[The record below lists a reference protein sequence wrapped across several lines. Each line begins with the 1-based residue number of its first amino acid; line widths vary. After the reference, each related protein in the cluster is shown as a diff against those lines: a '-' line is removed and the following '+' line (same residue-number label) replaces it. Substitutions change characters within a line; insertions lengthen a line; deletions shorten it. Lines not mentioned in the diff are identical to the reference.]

1 MESVFARDM
10 QYFPILVVEDNA
22 LMRIALE
29 NDLRQMGC
37 LVVSAENGK
46 QAMDMMA
53 SSHFPIIITDMIM
66 PEMDGIELCRAIRKG
81 KFESYVYLI
90 MITSQDTKEDMI
102 RGLESGAD
110 EYLIKPVDRSELTVR
125 LKTAVRI
132 LSLESSLRKSYEE
145 IKALS
150 VKDSLTKVFNRG
162 YLDEYL
168 VHEVKRAYRFERS
181 LAIIMF
187 DIDKFKLIN
196 DTFGHA
202 AGDQVLM
209 DCAWLMNISIRQEI
223 DWIARYGGEE
233 FTVVLPETPVPGAR
247 IAAERLRNKLESHF
261 FVAGGMEL
269 QVTASFGVAGF
280 TPSGSKEDLDMAA
293 TLLAKAD
300 QCLYRA
306 KKEGRNRVV
315 SARV

>member
-1 MESVFARDM
+1 MESVFARDL
-10 QYFPILVVEDNA
+10 QHYPILLVEDNA
-22 LMRIALE
+22 LMRLTLE
-29 NDLRQMGC
+29 NDLRNMGFA
-37 LVVSAENGK
+37 VAAAENGK

-53 SSHFPIIITDMIM
+53 VSHFPIIVTDLIM
-66 PEMDGIELCRAIRKG
+66 PEMDGLELCSAIRKG
-81 KFESYVYLI
+81 SFESYVYLI
-90 MITSQDTKEDMI
+90 MITSLESKEDMI

-110 EYLIKPVDRSELTVR
+110 EYLVKPVDRSELTVR

-132 LSLESSLRKSYEE
+132 LSLESSLRRSYEE

-168 VHEVKRAYRFERS
+168 VHEVKRAYRFDRS
-181 LAIIMF
+181 LAVIMF
-187 DIDKFKLIN
+187 DIDRFKQIN

-209 DCAWLMNISIRQEI
+209 DCAWLMSISIRQEI

-233 FTVVLPETPVPGAR
+233 FTVVLPETPVAGAR
-247 IAAERLRNKLESHF
+247 IAAERLRDKLESHF

-280 TPSGSKEDLDMAA
+280 TPSGTKEELDLAA

-306 KKEGRNRVV
+306 KREGRNRVV
-315 SARV
+315 SSRL

>member
-1 MESVFARDM
+1 MESVFARDLQ
-10 QYFPILVVEDNA
+10 QYPILLVEDNA
-22 LMRIALE
+22 LMRLTLE
-29 NDLRQMGC
+29 NDLRKMGFA
-37 LVVSAENGK
+37 VVAAANGK

-53 SSHFPIIITDMIM
+53 VSHFPIIVTDMIM
-66 PEMDGIELCRAIRKG
+66 PEMDGLELCSAIRKG
-81 KFESYVYLI
+81 SFESYVYLI
-90 MITSQDTKEDMI
+90 MITSRDSKEDMI

-110 EYLIKPVDRSELTVR
+110 EYLVKPVDRGELTVR

-132 LSLESSLRKSYEE
+132 LSLESSLRRSYEE
-145 IKALS
+145 IKELS

-168 VHEVKRAYRFERS
+168 VHEVKRAYRFDRS

-187 DIDKFKLIN
+187 DIDRFKQIN

-209 DCAWLMNISIRQEI
+209 DCAWLMSISIRQEI

-233 FTVVLPETPVPGAR
+233 FTVVLPETPVAGAR

-280 TPSGSKEDLDMAA
+280 TPSGTKEELDLAA

-306 KKEGRNRVV
+306 KREGRNRVV
-315 SARV
+315 SSRL

>member
-1 MESVFARDM
+1 MESVFARDLQ
-10 QYFPILVVEDNA
+10 QYPILLVEDNA
-22 LMRIALE
+22 LMRLTLE
-29 NDLRQMGC
+29 NDLRNMGFA
-37 LVVSAENGK
+37 VAAAENGK

-53 SSHFPIIITDMIM
+53 VSHFPIIVTDLIM
-66 PEMDGIELCRAIRKG
+66 PEMDGLELCSAIRKG
-81 KFESYVYLI
+81 SFESYVYLI
-90 MITSQDTKEDMI
+90 MITSLESKEDMI

-110 EYLIKPVDRSELTVR
+110 EYLVKPVDRSELTVR

-132 LSLESSLRKSYEE
+132 LSLESSLRRSYKE

-168 VHEVKRAYRFERS
+168 VHEVKRAYRFDRS
-181 LAIIMF
+181 LAVIMF
-187 DIDKFKLIN
+187 DIDRFKQIN

-209 DCAWLMNISIRQEI
+209 DCAWLMSISIRQEI

-233 FTVVLPETPVPGAR
+233 FTVVLPETPVAGAR
-247 IAAERLRNKLESHF
+247 IAAERLRDKLESHF

-280 TPSGSKEDLDMAA
+280 TPSGTKEELDLAA

-306 KKEGRNRVV
+306 KREGRNRVV
-315 SARV
+315 SSRL

>member
-1 MESVFARDM
+1 MDSAFTPEI
-10 QYFPILVVEDNA
+10 QCYPILLVEDNS
-22 LMRIALE
+22 LVHLALE
-29 NDLRQMGC
+29 NNLRSMGC
-37 LVVSAENGK
+37 IVVSVENGK
-46 QAMDMMA
+46 QAMDIMA
-53 SSHFPIIITDMIM
+53 ASHFPIIITDMIM
-66 PEMDGIELCRAIRKG
+66 PEMDGLELCRAIRKG
-81 KFESYVYLI
+81 SYESYVYLI

-110 EYLIKPVDRSELTVR
+110 EYLIKPVDRNELTVR

-132 LSLESSLRKSYEE
+132 LSLESSLRKSCEE

-168 VHEVKRAYRFERS
+168 FHEVKRAYRFERS

-187 DIDKFKLIN
+187 DIDRFKLIN

-233 FTVVLPETPVPGAR
+233 FTVVLPETPVAGAR
-247 IAAERLRNKLESHF
+247 IAAERLRCRLESHF
-261 FVAGGMEL
+261 FVVGGMEL
-269 QVTASFGVAGF
+269 KVTASFGVAGF

-293 TLLAKAD
+293 TLMAKAD
-300 QCLYRA
+300 QCLYKA

-315 SARV
+315 ATRV

>member
-1 MESVFARDM
+1 MDSAFAKQL
-10 QYFPILVVEDNA
+10 QYFPILLVEDNA
-22 LMRIALE
+22 LMRLALE
-29 NDLRQMGC
+29 DDLRSMGC
-37 LVVSAENGK
+37 LVMSAENGK
-46 QAMDMMA
+46 QAMKMMA
-53 SSHFPIIITDMIM
+53 SSHFPIIITDMFM
-66 PEMDGIELCRAIRKG
+66 PEMDGLELCRAIRMG
-81 KFESYVYLI
+81 NFESYVYLV

-110 EYLIKPVDRSELTVR
+110 EYLIKPVARSELMVR

-162 YLDEYL
+162 YLDDYL

-187 DIDKFKLIN
+187 DIDNFKLVN

-209 DCAWLMNISIRQEI
+209 DCAWLMSISIRQEI

-247 IAAERLRNKLESHF
+247 IAAERLRIKLESHF

-269 QVTASFGVAGF
+269 KVTASFGVAGF

-306 KKEGRNRVV
+306 KKEGRNKVV
-315 SARV
+315 AARL